1 MTEQSEGSDIQARE
15 DHKRVLRDIDGRS
28 ILFDKEG
35 FFWHAEDWS
44 KTAAEIL
51 AREAGMAGL
60 TDAHWQVIDFLRAF
74 YLEQGRAPLNA
85 QLKAGTGMA
94 LLELERL
101 FPGGIKN
108 GARRLAGLPN
118 PKTCAG

>member
-1 MTEQSEGSDIQARE
+1 MTTPPEGSDARTRE
-15 DHKRVLRDIDGRS
+15 DHKRVLRVIDGRD

-44 KTAAEIL
+44 QPVAKIL
-51 AREAGMAGL
+51 AREAGMTGL
-60 TDAHWQVIDFLRAF
+60 TDAHWQVIDFLRTF